1 MSNSRLL
8 SAVAILSLVASTPT
22 VRLSA
27 QTILGVSAQGTAV
40 QANVEID
47 NTQSIQFQNEASFPV
62 SITFT
67 TSGGAVFS
75 SVTNIAAGQN
85 SGTLTPQQL
94 NVTVNY
100 SITNLNNGQVR
111 GPYGIEVGTGP
122 IAINITNGVP
132 DLDTVSIPTP
142 GEV

>member
-8 SAVAILSLVASTPT
+8 SVAATLSLVVSPAT
-22 VRLSA
+22 VRLFA

-67 TSGGAVFS
+67 TSGGTVFS
-75 SVTNIAAGQN
+75 SVPNIAAGQN
-85 SGTLTPQQL
+85 SRTLTPQQL
-94 NVTVNY
+94 IVTVNY

-111 GPYGIEVGTGP
+111 GPYGIEVGTG
-122 IAINITNGVP
+122 
-132 DLDTVSIPTP
+132 SR
-142 GEV
+142 